1 MPRVELRKLL
11 TRIVDKWSL
20 DYLQRAKLGETE
32 AMVQVAEIMFT
43 KNGWGQIAY
52 NPQQARRWLELAAS
66 KGDQF
71 AVHALHNISKLLK
84 QRHEEAMRTSRYAV
98 NSLESPKLGFDVEKK
113 LAEMTGN
120 THRSS
125 PLNQE
130 PFLKANTGR
139 VPKNGAGG
147 QGFDV

>member
-1 MPRVELRKLL
+1 MPRVQLRKLL

-66 KGDQF
+66 KGDAF
-71 AVHALHNISKLLK
+71 AEHALRNISNVLN
-84 QRHEEAMRTSRYAV
+84 QRHKEALKSQRYQM
-98 NSLESPKLGFDVEKK
+98 NSLEQPKLGFGVEKN
-113 LAEMTGN
+113 LHDMTGG
-120 THRSS
+120 THRVS
-125 PLNQE
+125 PVPQQG
-130 PFLKANTGR
+130 PFLKKN
-139 VPKNGAGG
+139 VIQPKKT
-147 QGFDV
+147 DV